1 MNRERF
7 QDLLDIR
14 GSDLATWPGADRI
27 AGERLI
33 ASDPGAARAFEEA
46 RRLDGL
52 IEHSFSEPLAGN
64 HGDVASRILAGLPK
78 KLPAQAHQ
86 DRKLAVRPSQPETP
100 ETLDVPA
107 HTRSAGCPGVAALS
121 FAAALGV
128 ALGLFWAQKST
139 LQDSQVLI
147 ASEEEGGTDVT
158 AVLEFQT
165 GSAIGTF

>member
-86 DRKLAVRPSQPETP
+86 DRKLAVKAAASRRRPKLWTFLPIQGALLP
-100 ETLDVPA
+100 
-107 HTRSAGCPGVAALS
+107 RVAALS

-158 AVLEFQT
+158 AVLFQT